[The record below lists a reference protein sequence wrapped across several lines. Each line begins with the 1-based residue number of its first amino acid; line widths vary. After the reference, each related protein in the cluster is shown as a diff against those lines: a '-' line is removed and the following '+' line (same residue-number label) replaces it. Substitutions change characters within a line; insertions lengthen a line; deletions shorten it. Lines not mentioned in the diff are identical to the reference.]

1 MTGVVSPDEL
11 RKISDQIEMQQAK
24 KLLEKKRK
32 AEEERHAFREM
43 FMTRELAP
51 DVDER
56 VSERVRKA
64 AEQGEREIM
73 VFTFPS
79 DFCTDGGRALN
90 NFDPSWP
97 DTLTGFAKKA
107 HEYYEA
113 KLKPNG
119 YKLRMQIINYPGG
132 VPGDVGVFLG
142 W

>member
-1 MTGVVSPDEL
+1 MSGVISPNEL
-11 RKISDQIEMQQAK
+11 NRITDQVEMEQAK

-32 AEEERHAFREM
+32 AEAEQQAFREM

-56 VSERVRKA
+56 VSERVRQA
-64 AEQGEREIM
+64 AETGEREIM
-73 VFTFPS
+73 VFSFPS
-79 DFCTDGGRALN
+79 TFCSDGGRAIN

-97 DTLTGFAKKA
+97 ETLTGFAKKA
-107 HEYYEA
+107 HEYFEA

-132 VPGDVGVFLG
+132 VPGDVGVFLS

>member
-1 MTGVVSPDEL
+1 MAGVISPGEL
-11 RKISDQIEMQQAK
+11 KQIADQVEMRQAK

-32 AEEERHAFREM
+32 AEEERNAFREM
-43 FMTRELAP
+43 FMTREIHP

-56 VSERVRKA
+56 VSERVRRA
-64 AEQGEREIM
+64 AEQGDREVM

-90 NFDPSWP
+90 NFDPNWP

-107 HEYYEA
+107 FEYYEA
-113 KLKPNG
+113 RLKPNG

-132 VPGDVGVFLG
+132 MPGDVGVFLG